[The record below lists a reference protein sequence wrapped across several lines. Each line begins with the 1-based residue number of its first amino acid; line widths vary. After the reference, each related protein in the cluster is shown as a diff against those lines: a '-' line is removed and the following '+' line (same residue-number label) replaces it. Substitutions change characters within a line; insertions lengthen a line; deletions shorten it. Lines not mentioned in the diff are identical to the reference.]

1 MAFGINDNMSVS
13 IGEPIIPTEID
24 GRTMVIVSPNGGG
37 TLVTAVYSH
46 LE

>member
-24 GRTMVIVSPNGGG
+24 GRTIYQPVEKVFPKC
-37 TLVTAVYSH
+37 
-46 LE
+46 